1 MWLLTVAAN
10 VADTTATAAENG
22 GGVPDFGVFAQ
33 LADYGPLGLAVL
45 ALGYVAW
52 IFIKRNMDEKDR
64 LRKEAENKT
73 TKRKRTK
80 K

>member
-1 MWLLTVAAN
+1 M
-10 VADTTATAAENG
+10 DTTAVSTT
-22 GGVPDFGVFAQ
+22 PDFGVFGQ

-52 IFIKRNMDEKDR
+52 LFIKRYLDETKQLKEELKEKKVTR
-64 LRKEAENKT
+64 RK
-73 TKRKRTK
+73 TK

>member
-1 MWLLTVAAN
+1 M
-10 VADTTATAAENG
+10 DTTAVETTA
-22 GGVPDFGVFAQ
+22 PDFGVFGQ

-52 IFIKRNMDEKDR
+52 LFIKRYLDDNKKIKEELEEK
-64 LRKEAENKT
+64 KVV
-73 TKRKRTK
+73 KRKTK

>member
-1 MWLLTVAAN
+1 M
-10 VADTTATAAENG
+10 DTTAVETTA
-22 GGVPDFGVFAQ
+22 PDFGVFAQ

-52 IFIKRNMDEKDR
+52 LFIKRYLD
-64 LRKEAENKT
+64 ENKKMKEELVEKKT
-73 TKRKRTK
+73 TRRKTK

>member
-1 MWLLTVAAN
+1 M
-10 VADTTATAAENG
+10 DTTAVSTG
-22 GGVPDFGVFAQ
+22 TPDFGVFAQ

-52 IFIKRNMDEKDR
+52 LFIKRYLD
-64 LRKEAENKT
+64 ENKKLKEEVAEKKT
-73 TKRKRTK
+73 TTRKRVK

>member
-1 MWLLTVAAN
+1 M
-10 VADTTATAAENG
+10 DTTAVESTA
-22 GGVPDFGVFAQ
+22 PDFGVFAQ

-52 IFIKRNMDEKDR
+52 LFIKRYLDDNKRLKEELTEK
-64 LRKEAENKT
+64 KT
-73 TKRKRTK
+73 TRKKTK

>member
-1 MWLLTVAAN
+1 M
-10 VADTTATAAENG
+10 DTTAVESTA
-22 GGVPDFGVFAQ
+22 PDFGVFAQ

-52 IFIKRNMDEKDR
+52 LFIKRYLDDNKRLKEELTEK
-64 LRKEAENKT
+64 KT
-73 TKRKRTK
+73 TRRKTK

>member
-1 MWLLTVAAN
+1 MY
-10 VADTTATAAENG
+10 TTAVSTT
-22 GGVPDFGVFAQ
+22 PDFGVFGQ

-52 IFIKRNMDEKDR
+52 LFIKRYLDETKQLKEELKEKKVTR
-64 LRKEAENKT
+64 RK
-73 TKRKRTK
+73 TK